1 MFRQYRTIIII
12 AVIVIIAIWLNLPSN
27 LSLFGRPNVFTH
39 LGLDL
44 VGGVQAL
51 LEADVPAGTT
61 VDPTSM
67 NTAVKIVEN
76 RVNGLGVS
84 EAVVQKAGSQRIV
97 VEIPGV
103 KDPQQAIATIKT
115 TGLLEFVD
123 MSSITAQ
130 EAFTMMNQKIVTDF
144 GSTSGPQQPSPVV
157 TPTLG
162 STPTTPPG
170 GTPTLGSSPTTS
182 PTLTATTA
190 AISPTTKTTPGSI
203 TSTTTTQIPTLQI
216 WHTVMTGSAIQNVNV
231 VPDQTGGYEVA
242 FTLTS
247 DGGKTFSDFTSAHVG
262 DVLAIILDKEV
273 ISTPTIQNPITDGK
287 GVITGKFTSASA
299 NQLAIQLRY
308 GSLPIPL
315 KVVEVSIVGPTLGQ
329 DSLRKSLIAG
339 GVGLGIVIFFMAFYY
354 RLPGLVADL
363 ALICYAL
370 IAFSIFRS
378 YPITLTLPGIAGFV
392 LSIGMAVDAN
402 ILIFERLK
410 EELRTGRSLRPA
422 IDLGWGRA
430 WPSIRDSNFSTLI
443 TCGVLYFFGSAF
455 GASIVKGFSLT
466 LAIGVLVS
474 LFTAVIVTR
483 TFLHLVLDNLRF
495 TEHPKWFG
503 V

>member
-1 MFRQYRTIIII
+1 M
-12 AVIVIIAIWLNLPSN
+12 
-27 LSLFGRPNVFTH
+27 
-39 LGLDL
+39 
-44 VGGVQAL
+44 
-51 LEADVPAGTT
+51 
-61 VDPTSM
+61 
-67 NTAVKIVEN
+67 
-76 RVNGLGVS
+76 
-84 EAVVQKAGSQRIV
+84 
-97 VEIPGV
+97 
-103 KDPQQAIATIKT
+103 
-115 TGLLEFVD
+115 
-123 MSSITAQ
+123 
-130 EAFTMMNQKIVTDF
+130 
-144 GSTSGPQQPSPVV
+144 
-157 TPTLG
+157 
-162 STPTTPPG
+162 
-170 GTPTLGSSPTTS
+170 
-182 PTLTATTA
+182 
-190 AISPTTKTTPGSI
+190 
-203 TSTTTTQIPTLQI
+203 
-216 WHTVMTGSAIQNVNV
+216 NV
-231 VPDQTGGYEVA
+231 VPDQTGGYQVA

-247 DGGKTFSDFTSAHVG
+247 DGGKIFSDFTSAHVG
-262 DVLAIILDKEV
+262 DVLTIILDKEV
-273 ISTPTIQNPITDGK
+273 ISTPTIQNAITDGK
-287 GVITGKFTSASA
+287 GVITGKFTSTSA

-354 RLPGLVADL
+354 RLPGLLADL

-370 IAFSIFRS
+370 IAFSVFRS

-410 EELRTGRSLRPA
+410 EELRAGRSLRPA

-483 TFLHLVLDNLRF
+483 AFLHLVLDNLRF
-495 TEHPKWFG
+495 AEHPKWFG